1 VHDAGAVFTGSIAGT
16 TLTVT
21 AVASGLLSVGQE
33 IITAGLTAG
42 TRITAH
48 LSGVRGGVGT
58 YTVSASQTVSSQSM
72 TSERPYYL
80 QFSNSTTTV
89 GMNFNIGDSIT
100 GGTMASSQLLM
111 SAIENQAVAGG
122 TGLTLGNGY
131 SLTPVILAA
140 ANTAPATAIRTF
152 WMYIT
157 DKGMIWS
164 TTNSTTYAN
173 GWGPTYTNALLQS
186 GPWMFGQYTRYDG
199 FNNDDT
205 GILPV
210 MFTVPR
216 ASGEG
221 YGRATDYT
229 TINNPNY
236 TTDQT
241 TIPFKVYNIIE
252 ASPQVGSNW
261 PITYFP
267 NVGYTVAGG
276 SNGQRGMTFRST
288 VDTTSAATAQ
298 YGKELT
304 VAAAERYPTVNL
316 ASTGFSLLPIGW
328 EHLMRGNHGGDMSD
342 QSGFYIFNGD
352 YQPGDTFGLNGK
364 VWTVWP
370 IFSGFAARIGIA
382 VPKE

>member
-1 VHDAGAVFTGSIAGT
+1 
-16 TLTVT
+16 
-21 AVASGLLSVGQE
+21 
-33 IITAGLTAG
+33 
-42 TRITAH
+42 
-48 LSGVRGGVGT
+48 
-58 YTVSASQTVSSQSM
+58 
-72 TSERPYYL
+72 
-80 QFSNSTTTV
+80 
-89 GMNFNIGDSIT
+89 
-100 GGTMASSQLLM
+100 
-111 SAIENQAVAGG
+111 
-122 TGLTLGNGY
+122 
-131 SLTPVILAA
+131 
-140 ANTAPATAIRTF
+140 
-152 WMYIT
+152 MYIT

-164 TTNSTTYAN
+164 TTNSTTYTN
-173 GWGPTYTNALLQS
+173 GWGPTYANGALQS

-229 TINNPNY
+229 GINQPNFNSN
-236 TTDQT
+236 QT

-252 ASPQVGSNW
+252 ALPQIGSNW

-276 SNGQRGMTFRST
+276 SNGQRGLTFRST
-288 VDTTSAATAQ
+288 LDASSAATAQ

-304 VAAAERYPTVNL
+304 VAAAERYPSVNL
-316 ASTGFSLLPIGW
+316 TSTGFSLLPIGW
-328 EHLMRGNHGGDMSD
+328 EHLMRGNHGGNMSD
-342 QSGFYIFNGD
+342 QTSVYIFNGD

-370 IFSGFAARIGIA
+370 IFSGFAARIGLA